1 MSISPPRLSTGTM
14 ARISN
19 GPCRLTGADGIETSN
34 FLVFV
39 FVFVFSSPAIADRRM
54 KEFDEKKLSSTLKT
68 SNSSPEL
75 VPQLECLGVTRPP
88 IINVSMRR

>member
-1 MSISPPRLSTGTM
+1 M

-19 GPCRLTGADGIETSN
+19 GPCRLTGADGIEMSN

-54 KEFDEKKLSSTLKT
+54 KEVNEKKLFFH
-68 SNSSPEL
+68 
-75 VPQLECLGVTRPP
+75 LEDLEFLTR
-88 IINVSMRR
+88 VGSAT